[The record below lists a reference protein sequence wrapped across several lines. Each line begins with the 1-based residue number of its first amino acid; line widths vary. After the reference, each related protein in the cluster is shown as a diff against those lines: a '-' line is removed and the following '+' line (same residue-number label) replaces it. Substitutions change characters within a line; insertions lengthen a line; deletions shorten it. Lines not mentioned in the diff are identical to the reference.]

1 MSKKIM
7 LVCSAGMSTSMI
19 VKKMQDVSK
28 KENKNYEIFAVALSE
43 YKNHL
48 NDEGLAAILLGPQV
62 SFMKEDIQ
70 NETNIPVD
78 SIEMKI
84 YGKFNGKLVLDI
96 AEKMIKEGE

>member
-28 KENKNYEIFAVALSE
+28 KENKDYEIFAVSLSE

-48 NDEGLAAILLGPQV
+48 NDDGLVAILLGPQV
-62 SFMKEDIQ
+62 SFMKDDIESQ
-70 NETNIPVD
+70 TDVPVD
-78 SIEMKI
+78 SIEMRV
-84 YGKFNGKLVLDI
+84 YGKFDGKLVLDI
-96 AEKMIKEGE
+96 AEKMIK